1 MGLRIGG
8 VCHWHHLVLDMSA
21 VEWLVLI
28 SVILVASIG
37 AGLVLGLI
45 ARSMGSD
52 DRDNSQPA
60 GLWSGHERRKVRAG
74 SHHD

>member
-1 MGLRIGG
+1 MSGL
-8 VCHWHHLVLDMSA
+8 
-21 VEWLVLI
+21 EWLVL
-28 SVILVASIG
+28 VIVLLVSSLG

-52 DRDNSQPA
+52 ERDDSQPA

-74 SHHD
+74 EAHE